1 MLHQNEVL
9 RVIEALL
16 EAALIAVHLKGY
28 ALVPEDN
35 EAVAEQ
41 LAFELLT
48 TEMGY
53 GESVRGQLRD
63 AVRLRDSIMV
73 DVPPGAPAECD
84 VSALL
89 QLALWVSHDVRQ
101 RVNESSV

>member
-16 EAALIAVHLKGY
+16 EAALIEVHLKGY

-35 EAVAEQ
+35 EAAAEQ

-53 GESVRGQLRD
+53 GESVRGQPRD
-63 AVRLRDSIMV
+63 VVRLRDSIMV
-73 DVPPGAPAECD
+73 DVPPRGA
-84 VSALL
+84 S
-89 QLALWVSHDVRQ
+89 RM
-101 RVNESSV
+101 